1 MANKIRG
8 KKEGSIH
15 RLPSGS
21 WRAQVTLQGRRLG
34 FTAKTRRECQEW
46 IKKTQ
51 GQIDE
56 GMTFASTKI
65 TLAEYLDGWLSNS
78 KFSKRPATWKHYE
91 QLIRSY
97 IVPII
102 GNLKIKDLRP
112 EHIQGL
118 YNQLLEQKVGVY
130 VVRKI
135 HTLLHSALVQAV
147 KMGMIP
153 RNPANA
159 VMQPKE
165 PSKEMKILDENQ
177 VSQLL
182 VSVSDHRWEA
192 LFYLAVTTGM
202 RQMELLGLKWT
213 DLDWVKRTIKVE
225 RQLVRPDKEGSQ
237 FAPPKTKFGRR
248 SVDLGSRA
256 IEFLRRHYQHQHVER
271 MAAGEHWIESGLIF
285 TNSNG
290 GPIHP
295 RNLLRDLKML
305 LRHTG
310 LPMIRFHDLRHT
322 AASLMLNHG
331 TPVLVV
337 SRRLGHAKPSITL
350 DVYGHLL
357 PTMQAE
363 AAEMLDELI
372 MPIQLHTTA
381 HESNSIS
388 RDRPTNPHI

>member
-1 MANKIRG
+1 MANNIRG

-51 GQIDE
+51 SQIDE

-102 GNLKIKDLRP
+102 GNIKIKDLRP

-118 YNQLLEQKVGVY
+118 YNQLLEQKVGVH

-147 KMGMIP
+147 KMGTIP
-153 RNPANA
+153 RNPADA
-159 VMQPKE
+159 VMQPTE

-182 VSVSDHRWEA
+182 VSVSGHRWEA

-213 DLDWVKRTIKVE
+213 DVDWIKQTIKVE
-225 RQLVRPDKEGSQ
+225 RQLVRPDGEGIQ
-237 FAPPKTKFGRR
+237 FAPTKTKFGRR

-256 IEFLRRHYQHQHVER
+256 IEVLRRHYEHQHVVR
-271 MAAGEHWIESGLIF
+271 MAAGEKWQEHGLIF
-285 TNSNG
+285 TNSIG

-295 RNLLRDLKML
+295 RNLLRDFKIL
-305 LRHTG
+305 LRRAG
-310 LPMIRFHDLRHT
+310 LPVIRFHDLRHT

-331 TPVLVV
+331 TPILVV

-357 PTMQAE
+357 PSVQAE

-381 HESNSIS
+381 HDLHTTLVLEE
-388 RDRPTNPHI
+388 PNPHI

>member
-21 WRAQVTLQGRRLG
+21 FRAQVTLQGRRLS

-46 IKKTQ
+46 IKKVQ

-97 IVPII
+97 IVLII
-102 GNLKIKDLRP
+102 GDFKIKDLRP

-135 HTLLHSALVQAV
+135 HTLLHSALTQAV
-147 KMGMIP
+147 KMGTIP
-153 RNPANA
+153 RNPADA

-182 VSVSDHRWEA
+182 VSVSNHRWEA
-192 LFYLAVTTGM
+192 LFYMAVTTGM

-225 RQLVRPDKEGSQ
+225 RQLVRPDKEGIQ

-256 IEFLRRHYQHQHVER
+256 IEVLRRHYQHQHVER

-295 RNLLRDLKML
+295 RNLLRDFKML

-357 PTMQAE
+357 PRMQAE

-388 RDRPTNPHI
+388 RNRPTTPHI